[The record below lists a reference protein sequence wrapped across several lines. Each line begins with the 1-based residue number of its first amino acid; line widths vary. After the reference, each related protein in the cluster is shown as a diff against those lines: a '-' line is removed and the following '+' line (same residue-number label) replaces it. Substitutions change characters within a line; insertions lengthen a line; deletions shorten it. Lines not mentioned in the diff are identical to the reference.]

1 MIKVSDVLDCI
12 QTYAPPSMCFD
23 GDNVGLLVGNLD
35 SEVTK
40 VLITLDVDE
49 FVVREAIDKKAE
61 LIISHHP
68 LMFRPISSL
77 TETNPEQRCIR
88 LMVENSISL
97 ISAHTNLDS
106 VQGGL
111 NDFLSSKLS
120 IVNTSVIDVN
130 GEYRGNPYGFGRV
143 GEFEEEMSLSEVL
156 NLVKT
161 RLGCMGMRYVGSPE
175 TLIKKVAV
183 NSGSGADVLTYCI
196 ENKIDLLI
204 TGDVKYN
211 QARCAYESGLCV
223 IDAGHY
229 ETERIAVELFKEILS
244 TKFNTLSL
252 EISDANIPV
261 FEYKF

>member
-1 MIKVSDVLDCI
+1 MIKVSDVLGCI
-12 QTYAPPSMCFD
+12 KAYAPEFMCFD
-23 GDNVGLLVGNLD
+23 GDNVGLLVGNPE

-120 IVNTSVIDVN
+120 IINTRVIDVN
-130 GEYRGNPYGFGRV
+130 GEYSGNPYGFGRA
-143 GEFEEEMSLSEVL
+143 GEFEKEMPLSDVL

-161 RLGCMGMRYVGSPE
+161 RLNCKGLRYVGNPE
-175 TLIKKVAV
+175 TIIKKVAV
-183 NSGSGADVLTYCI
+183 NSGSGADVIPFCI

-211 QARCAYESGLCV
+211 QARNAYESGLCI

-229 ETERIAVELFKEILS
+229 ETERIVVDLFRQILS
-244 TKFNTLSL
+244 KEFDTLIL

-261 FEYKF
+261 LEYKF